1 MNNKK
6 YLAYFANSADYNIN
20 HILVGNPLLLSK
32 LCEEFEKVY
41 LIGFQNLVF
50 FPPKKKENIFK
61 FDKQLKLPKNLEL
74 FCPLNWRDFSN
85 FMIDKNL
92 IAIHGFARGFPEL
105 KVHLLLKKYK
115 IKFIQ
120 VSNIGNIQGVYRS
133 LKGSF
138 LKGLWEK
145 VKHDYSHNLTVLLS
159 NFDLIK
165 KIEIRFVTDSRMLAY
180 RKNNKRFF
188 HKIFNYLN
196 LHFAKE
202 LIIVNSRSFDQIK
215 EQNITVSEDLIILL
229 DAPFNN
235 YQYVAWRG
243 ILDKKQLDKH
253 YHAMRVFLKNL
264 SSTYNKEVVICIH
277 PTENLEII
285 KKNYPEFKVLQN
297 QTRENIFKAFI
308 VLFHDS
314 SAVIDAILLK
324 KKIITLTSSLMDQNQ
339 IDGIDA
345 YVNRIGMLKL
355 GIDNKMKINKDD
367 LLLKLEENTEN
378 YSNYIKSTIAPD
390 GNNIGYE
397 KIIKIIK
404 ERFF

>member
-1 MNNKK
+1 
-6 YLAYFANSADYNIN
+6 
-20 HILVGNPLLLSK
+20 
-32 LCEEFEKVY
+32 
-41 LIGFQNLVF
+41 
-50 FPPKKKENIFK
+50 
-61 FDKQLKLPKNLEL
+61 
-74 FCPLNWRDFSN
+74 
-85 FMIDKNL
+85 
-92 IAIHGFARGFPEL
+92 
-105 KVHLLLKKYK
+105 
-115 IKFIQ
+115 
-120 VSNIGNIQGVYRS
+120 
-133 LKGSF
+133 
-138 LKGLWEK
+138 
-145 VKHDYSHNLTVLLS
+145 
-159 NFDLIK
+159 
-165 KIEIRFVTDSRMLAY
+165 
-180 RKNNKRFF
+180 
-188 HKIFNYLN
+188 
-196 LHFAKE
+196 
-202 LIIVNSRSFDQIK
+202 
-215 EQNITVSEDLIILL
+215 
-229 DAPFNN
+229 
-235 YQYVAWRG
+235 
-243 ILDKKQLDKH
+243 
-253 YHAMRVFLKNL
+253 MRVFLKNL
-264 SSTYNKEVVICIH
+264 STTYNKEVVICIH

-297 QTRENIFKAFI
+297 QTRENVFKAFI